1 MGDRIRPDSGL
12 TAPERTSRPW
22 EHSGL
27 AGTGMNHHHGDFG
40 ISLRTPWMARSMA
53 RLILAEWRV
62 PADTIDVAELLISEL
77 ATNAIRPDL
86 GWTARGAIR
95 VPSITGWLWHIP
107 DLVVIEVS
115 DRNKK
120 PPELQVAEDDS
131 EGGRGLQLV
140 ESLSREWGYYYRR
153 GWKTVYCVIGERN
166 EPAGAVMPAR
176 TPE

>member
-1 MGDRIRPDSGL
+1 
-12 TAPERTSRPW
+12 
-22 EHSGL
+22 
-27 AGTGMNHHHGDFG
+27 
-40 ISLRTPWMARSMA
+40 MA
-53 RLILAEWRV
+53 RLLLTEWRA

-95 VPSITGWLWHIP
+95 VPCITGWLWHVP

-140 ESLSREWGYYYRR
+140 EGLSREWGYYYHPG
-153 GWKTVYCVIGERN
+153 GWKTVYCVIGELN
-166 EPAGAVMPAR
+166 EPAGAVMPSR